1 MQKVLFGL
9 MRKMISNSEI
19 EGEIDFGNID
29 EFYLENDFYL
39 LSGEWGELKIKSA
52 KPVIEYIENSQ

>member
-1 MQKVLFGL
+1 
-9 MRKMISNSEI
+9 MISNSDI

-29 EFYLENDFYL
+29 EFYLENDFYR

-52 KPVIEYIENSQ
+52 KPIIEFIENRQ